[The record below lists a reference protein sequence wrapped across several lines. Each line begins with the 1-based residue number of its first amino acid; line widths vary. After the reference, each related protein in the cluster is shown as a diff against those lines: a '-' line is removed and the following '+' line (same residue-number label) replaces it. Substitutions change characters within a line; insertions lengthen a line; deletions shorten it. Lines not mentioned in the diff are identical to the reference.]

1 MVCCHIVLHWIT
13 FFHELQ
19 VVTRVVN
26 KGEAKLIKPLSLAAA
41 HCMGEVKLS
50 SETKETEHPYKNDI
64 HKEVNFS
71 MFRFFT
77 IYRSKTDRLLIP
89 TTGQLVS

>member
-1 MVCCHIVLHWIT
+1 MQQVCSKMLRD
-13 FFHELQ
+13 FQ

-50 SETKETEHPYKNDI
+50 SETKETEHPYKNDV
-64 HKEVNFS
+64 HKEVG
-71 MFRFFT
+71 
-77 IYRSKTDRLLIP
+77 KTVHVLIFY
-89 TTGQLVS
+89 